1 MTARHSK
8 KRVSRYLPAANQGL
22 GIDSAG
28 LEVMARRDERDGE
41 PANLSFRGGSNN
53 DPSPKAFQE
62 RIVAFRKIK
71 TVPSLSQPSV
81 IGDLH
86 TNQSNYGSEETKHV
100 SFLGGRRGYL
110 LHVLEYIQ

>member
-1 MTARHSK
+1 
-8 KRVSRYLPAANQGL
+8 
-22 GIDSAG
+22 
-28 LEVMARRDERDGE
+28 MARRDERDGE

-86 TNQSNYGSEETKHV
+86 TNQSYYGSEETKHV